1 MLVASKNIPET
12 RMEHPRK
19 VVSINSLDS
28 LKPPCGVKHGQEQ
41 PIQKSDSEDSHSK
54 CEVLEIP
61 LQLIS
66 VIFSLSCMRKIDTT
80 FFFFT

>member
-1 MLVASKNIPET
+1 
-12 RMEHPRK
+12 MEHPRK
-19 VVSINSLDS
+19 AVSINSLDS
-28 LKPPCGVKHGQEQ
+28 LKQPCGVKHGHEQ

-66 VIFSLSCMRKIDTT
+66 LIFSLSCMQKIHMT
-80 FFFFT
+80 FFFYVGKAKTLLSLI